1 MRITEIFLE
10 GYIRL
15 KLNRVNSVRM
25 KPSEL
30 VQLVIGT
37 NGSGKS
43 SLLEQINHWP
53 ADRKDFK
60 VGGIKEVTSTH
71 NGKTYRTVQHFE
83 KKGSSF
89 EFWVDNVNLND
100 GGTGS
105 VQKELIR
112 EHFRLD
118 QDLVD
123 LMIGKV
129 RFTALNP
136 TQRRDWLTKVSGMD
150 LTYALGL
157 HKRIASA
164 ARDVQGAKKIL
175 DKRLTN
181 DSDGLWDGDQW
192 ESMKATSSRLSDIVT
207 QLMDWRN
214 PSVRSLREVNGEFEQ
229 HVAKMNRMAETVG
242 DKIINHDNLICTER
256 NLKSLTDFQEHLNIV
271 GQDLASCEATRS
283 HLMSELEVLD
293 KDLTDIRSKVSIDV
307 DRWTKR
313 KNELIGRIASLE
325 NRQFDY
331 EWNSIDYGWGGILE
345 EMRVQLYQFFE
356 DKEETDFIAN
366 CSLDEYNQAAA
377 RLATYGDEANNAKNI
392 IDKIKHRI
400 RDIEEARD
408 EECPKCKFVY
418 KPGVSENELAD
429 LRAQLTSYE
438 ELYENRL
445 IAIKLDTGTVQKYDQ
460 KQNNLRQFRDIVS
473 CYPAFR
479 ALWNKLVDG
488 EYLYNSLRTLLI
500 QVENFIEEFKVMCAI
515 KEQRDALQEV
525 EDVLRKTNTDGNL
538 SERLEQLTKRE
549 EEMAARLQ
557 SITTKMEQL
566 TKDSANTKSTI
577 AKAQYIEKLEDELMG
592 MTDTFEK
599 LCVERLSA
607 LTEAKIMEDIQLH
620 QMKLANVS
628 RAIQEQET
636 KRAIVDDMK
645 AKVGSM
651 EEDYLAWKML
661 EEAMSP
667 KTGLIADQLLG
678 FMHSF
683 TESLNDIIER
693 VWTHELK
700 VIPCSGDAANLD
712 YKFAM
717 QVDGSSHL
725 VPDIAVGS
733 TGQVDIIN
741 FAFVLLTMTY
751 LGLLDFP
758 LYADELGSSFDEEHR
773 ENLQRFLKTLLET
786 NNCSQLWMI
795 SHAYAVQNSLGAC
808 EVCVVDKTN
817 ITVPSRYN
825 EHVEFA

>member
-1 MRITEIFLE
+1 MRIREIFLE
-10 GYIRL
+10 GYLRL

-25 KPSEL
+25 TPSEL

-60 VGGIKEVTSTH
+60 VGGVKEVTSDH
-71 NGKTYRTVQHFE
+71 NGRVYRTVQHFA
-83 KKGSSF
+83 KKSSSF
-89 EFWVDNVNLND
+89 EFWMDDQNLND

-105 VQKELIR
+105 VQKELIK
-112 EHFRLD
+112 EHFKLD

-123 LMIGKV
+123 MMMGKV
-129 RFTALNP
+129 KFTALNP
-136 TQRRDWLTKVSGMD
+136 TQRRDWLTKISGMD
-150 LTYALGL
+150 LSYALGL

-181 DSDGLWDGDQW
+181 DSDGLWDSDQW
-192 ESMKATSSRLSDIVT
+192 ESMKATSGRLSDIVT

-214 PSVRSLREVNGEFEQ
+214 PSIRSLRDVNGDFEQ

-242 DKIINHDNLICTER
+242 DKIINHDNLVCAER
-256 NLKSLTDFQEHLNIV
+256 NLRSLTDFQEHLNVI

-283 HLMSELEVLD
+283 HLMGELETLD

-313 KNELIGRIASLE
+313 KNELDQRIASLS
-325 NRQFDY
+325 NRHFEYD
-331 EWNSIDYGWGGILE
+331 WASIDYGWGSILE
-345 EMRVQLYQFFE
+345 ELRVQLYQFFE
-356 DKEETDFIAN
+356 DKETTDFIAN
-366 CSLDEYNQAAA
+366 VDVDTYNQERA
-377 RLATYGDEANNAKNI
+377 RITTYSDEANKAKNTI
-392 IDKIKHRI
+392 EKIKHRI

-418 KPGVSENELAD
+418 KPGVSENELAE
-429 LRAQLTSYE
+429 LRASLVKHE
-438 ELYENRL
+438 ELYDQRCK
-445 IAIKLDTGTVQKYDQ
+445 AITYSTEVVNTHDL
-460 KQNNLRQFRDIVS
+460 KQTNLRQFRDIVS

-479 ALWNKLVDG
+479 SLWNKLVDG
-488 EYLYNSLRTLLI
+488 DYLYNNLRTLLI
-500 QVENFIEEFKVMCAI
+500 QVENFIEEFKAMCAI
-515 KEQRDALQEV
+515 KEQKDALLEV

-549 EEMAARLQ
+549 EEMAGRLQ
-557 SITTKMEQL
+557 SITARMEQL
-566 TKDSANTKSTI
+566 SKESTNTKTTI
-577 AKAQYIEKLEDELMG
+577 AKAQYIEKLEGELVDM
-592 MTDTFEK
+592 MDTFDK
-599 LCVERLSA
+599 LCAERLSA

-620 QMKLANVS
+620 QTKLANVS
-628 RAIQEQET
+628 RAIQDQET

-651 EEDYLAWKML
+651 EEDYAAWKML

-693 VWTHELK
+693 VWAHELK
-700 VIPCSGDAANLD
+700 VIPCNGDATNLD

-717 QVDGSSHL
+717 QVDGSSHH
-725 VPDIAVGS
+725 VPDISVGS
-733 TGQVDIIN
+733 SGQVDMIN

-751 LGLLDFP
+751 LGLTDFP
-758 LYADELGSSFDEEHR
+758 LYADELGASFDEEHR

-817 ITVPSRYN
+817 ITVPTRYN
-825 EHVEFA
+825 DHVEFA